1 MKLEHIINLA
11 KEHGML
17 INSKD
22 RLSSSNETSYF
33 VENCYFDIEGFAR
46 SIKASAEL
54 RRLHQQAERDI
65 ILLNR
70 AANALAMLECI
81 TDPTL
86 AAEIRDRLMQPGAL
100 PDLRD

>member
-1 MKLEHIINLA
+1 MRGDNMKNAKQPEALLLAALLENGNRRQGDA
-11 KEHGML
+11 A
-17 INSKD
+17 
-22 RLSSSNETSYF
+22 
-33 VENCYFDIEGFAR
+33 VA
-46 SIKASAEL
+46 AEL

-70 AANALAMLECI
+70 AANALAMLDCI

-86 AAEIRDRLMQPGAL
+86 AAELRDRLMQLGAL